1 MILRENAQSLYFRRP
16 RSGSRVLIAL
26 SAALAAAVLASCQD
40 ASAPEPQAQG
50 SEETL
55 VDPSTFPKTRDVID
69 LAEEQGEAEMA
80 HDFEGEADPDRIT
93 LGMKTWT
100 WIKTEY
106 NNDTAKEPV
115 EKDAFNLTFSD
126 GRVQG
131 TTDCNSFNGAYK
143 VDARTIHFDDKVAMT
158 RMFCPDSQETEFVAM
173 LLEVDSFFFT
183 SPGRLI
189 LEIKLDSGT
198 MQFR

>member
-1 MILRENAQSLYFRRP
+1 MILRENARSLYFRRP

-26 SAALAAAVLASCQD
+26 SAALAAAVFASCQD
-40 ASAPEPQAQG
+40 ASAPEPQAA
-50 SEETL
+50 S
-55 VDPSTFPKTRDVID
+55 S
-69 LAEEQGEAEMA
+69 
-80 HDFEGEADPDRIT
+80 EGEADPDRMT

-115 EKDAFNLTFSD
+115 EKGAFTLTFSN

-143 VDARTIHFDDKVAMT
+143 VDARKIHFDDKVAMT

-183 SPGRLI
+183 SSGRLI

>member
-1 MILRENAQSLYFRRP
+1 MILRKKSRSLLFSRP

-26 SAALAAAVLASCQD
+26 STALAAAALASCQD
-40 ASAPEPQAQG
+40 VSAPETQASG
-50 SEETL
+50 SQESS
-55 VDPSTFPKTRDVID
+55 VDASTFPNTRDVID
-69 LAEEQGEAEMA
+69 LVDEQGKVEVAP
-80 HDFEGEADPDRIT
+80 DFEGEADPDRMT

-115 EKDAFNLTFSD
+115 EKDAFTLTFSD

-131 TTDCNSFNGAYK
+131 ATDCNRFNGAYTL
-143 VDARTIHFDDKVAMT
+143 DAHKIHFDDKVAMT

-183 SPGRLI
+183 SRGRLI

-198 MQFR
+198 MHFR